1 MDTLITYPRA
11 DNLSACAQAI
21 RVVARVAFQRSK
33 AECVRASYPRRA
45 HNSKRGGRPG
55 VPRPSRRSEGPGV
68 PSVAHAPANCASYPR
83 RDPGQGGPCV
93 SRRLTRRARKLPNNG
108 LLSPHTS
115 AVQAINVGWWCAM
128 TGRASSEVA
137 GAHTLDSS
145 EALPSMAGFLARWWR
160 LTCLQFPRL
169 YLCLSV
175 LHPIRRHYTPSERV
189 RCPLTGALPPNGC
202 VAPQGVSRVP
212 HRHGG
217 LSEFG

>member
-1 MDTLITYPRA
+1 M
-11 DNLSACAQAI
+11 
-21 RVVARVAFQRSK
+21 
-33 AECVRASYPRRA
+33 
-45 HNSKRGGRPG
+45 
-55 VPRPSRRSEGPGV
+55 
-68 PSVAHAPANCASYPR
+68 
-83 RDPGQGGPCV
+83 
-93 SRRLTRRARKLPNNG
+93 SRRLTRRARKLPNIG
-108 LLSPHTS
+108 LLSPRTS

-189 RCPLTGALPPNGC
+189 CCSPTGALPPNGC
-202 VAPQGVSRVP
+202 AAPQWVSRVP
-212 HRHGG
+212 RRHGG
-217 LSEFG
+217 LSEFGWLLNFPFEKLHAAPKARSV